1 MLLKKGLEI
10 ELRIESLGFGGMGI
24 ARENHQVIFVKNAIP
39 GQTVKARIIKKRSSF
54 LEAISIKTIE
64 ESQDYVS
71 PPCQHFNE
79 CGGCTLQNYKYS
91 NQIIQKEKQVND
103 LFERIG
109 KFSKFKSN
117 PIIKCNQN
125 YNYRNKMEFTFSKF
139 EWIPE
144 GKNEQEIPG
153 FALGLHV
160 PKRWDKILNI
170 NECHIQDFVAN
181 EVLQFIK
188 RSVIHLKL
196 EAYDLK
202 EHKGYLRHLVIR
214 KGIKTGQI
222 MVNFVTSKKNIKL
235 LEPIV
240 KELRNRFPSIVSIVN
255 NISTRKAGVA
265 VGEEQ
270 ILLSGQNFIIDK
282 IGEYN
287 FKISSNSF
295 FQTNTLQAEK
305 LYDIILEEASL
316 GKQDIVYD
324 LCCGIGTISIYLS
337 KYAKKVYGFEIIPSA
352 IQDAK
357 ENAKINN
364 IKNTYFFE
372 GDISTIFSDYKDIE
386 RLAAAD
392 VIIIDPPRPGIPSK
406 TIKYLNQISPRK
418 IIYVSCNPS
427 TQARDIKE
435 LCKEEYRLLKL
446 QPVDMFPHTPHIE
459 NVATLI
465 KN

>member
-1 MLLKKGLEI
+1 
-10 ELRIESLGFGGMGI
+10 
-24 ARENHQVIFVKNAIP
+24 
-39 GQTVKARIIKKRSSF
+39 
-54 LEAISIKTIE
+54 
-64 ESQDYVS
+64 
-71 PPCQHFNE
+71 
-79 CGGCTLQNYKYS
+79 
-91 NQIIQKEKQVND
+91 
-103 LFERIG
+103 
-109 KFSKFKSN
+109 
-117 PIIKCNQN
+117 
-125 YNYRNKMEFTFSKF
+125 MEFTFSKF